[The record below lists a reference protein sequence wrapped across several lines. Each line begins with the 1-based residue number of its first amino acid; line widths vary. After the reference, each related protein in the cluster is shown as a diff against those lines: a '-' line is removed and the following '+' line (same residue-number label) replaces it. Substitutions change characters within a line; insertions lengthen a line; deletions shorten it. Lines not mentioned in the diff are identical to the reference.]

1 MGATKVLQMMLDQKI
16 KISEKI
22 FKPVITS
29 AILRHKET
37 RPRDIVRS
45 HGVIK
50 DLFHKQ

>member
-1 MGATKVLQMMLDQKI
+1 MMLDQKI

-37 RPRDIVRS
+37 RDIFRTY
-45 HGVIK
+45 GVIK